1 MDLKKN
7 LSDQRMALSC
17 IRAGLKAIDI
27 ANYLNVNPSTI
38 TKIQSGKIKSFKP
51 KLHGQLILLYEF
63 VKFMSRDA
71 A

>member
-1 MDLKKN
+1 MDLKNN
-7 LSDQRMALSC
+7 LSDQGMVLSC

-27 ANYLNVNPSTI
+27 ADYLNVNPSTI
-38 TKIQSGKIKSFKP
+38 TKVQSGKIKSFKL

-63 VKFMSRDA
+63 VKFMSQNA